1 MRTKGL
7 SAIVAVV
14 TVAGCG
20 GGASS
25 KPPTEADLLVGLIKP
40 PPLMVPGLQTP
51 IAPAASREAP
61 SPRECGAAWNQWAP
75 RRTLRWVAARSAR
88 HADVTLMEAHGQQ
101 IGGTGKQF
109 VLYNCMVGIT
119 VAPTEIVLAAAPPRG
134 SGGVWAGELLTYRSR
149 DTVTQLTKR
158 FNATVGSDGKIHLG

>member
-14 TVAGCG
+14 IVAGCG

-25 KPPTEADLLVGLIKP
+25 KPPTEAELLVGLKP

-51 IAPAASREAP
+51 IARATARVAP
-61 SPRECGAAWNQWAP
+61 SPRECGAVWNQRAP
-75 RRTLRWVAARSAR
+75 RRTLRWVAAHSAR
-88 HADVTLMEAHGQQ
+88 LADVTLMEAHGQQ

-109 VLYNCMVGIT
+109 VLYNCMVGIA
-119 VAPTEIVLAAAPPRG
+119 VAPTEIVFAAAPPRG
-134 SGGVWAGELLTYRSR
+134 SGVWAGELLTYRNR
-149 DTVTQLTKR
+149 GTVTQLTKR

>member
-14 TVAGCG
+14 IVAGCG
-20 GGASS
+20 GRASS
-25 KPPTEADLLVGLIKP
+25 KPPTEPELLVGLKP

-51 IAPAASREAP
+51 IGPAAAREAP
-61 SPRECGAAWNQWAP
+61 TPRECGAAWNQRAP
-75 RRTLRWVAARSAR
+75 RRTLRWVAAHSAR
-88 HADVTLMEAHGQQ
+88 HADVTLMEAHVGQQ
-101 IGGTGKQF
+101 IGGTRKQY

-119 VAPTEIVLAAAPPRG
+119 VAPTEIVFAAAPPRG
-134 SGGVWAGELLTYRSR
+134 SGVWAGELLTYRNR